1 MERFIRDVFGFKPGD
16 IGLYLLAVTHSS
28 AIQKSSKGDKISNER
43 LEYLGDAVIDL
54 VVAEFLYKRFP
65 TATEGE
71 LTQMK
76 SKVVS
81 RQALN
86 EIGSK
91 IGLHE
96 YIITGSGLSAVR
108 DSLLGNAFEALA
120 GAMYLDQGFAFTK
133 RKLLSLLSKTR
144 VNERIKEE
152 VDYKSKLNTWCQKE
166 YKKLAFR
173 VEEEKRDQ
181 GNTLYTIAAVIDGN
195 ALGTGQ
201 GKSKKEAEQSAS
213 KNAWSRLFNEEKSA

>member
-1 MERFIRDVFGFKPGD
+1 
-16 IGLYLLAVTHSS
+16 
-28 AIQKSSKGDKISNER
+28 
-43 LEYLGDAVIDL
+43 
-54 VVAEFLYKRFP
+54 
-65 TATEGE
+65 
-71 LTQMK
+71 MK

-86 EIGSK
+86 EIGSN

-120 GAMYLDQGFAFTK
+120 GAMYLDQGFVFTK
-133 RKLLSLLSKTR
+133 QKLLMLLSKTR

-166 YKKLAFR
+166 YKKLSFR
-173 VEEEKRDQ
+173 VEDEKRDQ
-181 GNTLYTIAAVIDGN
+181 GNTLYSIAAMIDGK
-195 ALGTGQ
+195 AFGTGQ

-213 KNAWSRLFNEEKSA
+213 KNAWNRLFNEEKSA